1 MSSRDCGIN
10 HSQRV
15 HTPVANSYANVKGLA
30 EDSYPGM
37 PLVEDAIVS
46 YLVPDDI

>member
-1 MSSRDCGIN
+1 M
-10 HSQRV
+10 RV

-30 EDSYPGM
+30 KDNYAGM
-37 PLVEDAIVS
+37 PLVEDALVS